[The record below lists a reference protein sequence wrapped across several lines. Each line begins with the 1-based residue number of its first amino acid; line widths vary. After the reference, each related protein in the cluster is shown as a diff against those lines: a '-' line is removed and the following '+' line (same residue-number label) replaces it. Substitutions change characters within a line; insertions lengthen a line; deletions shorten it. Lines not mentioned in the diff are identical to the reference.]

1 MWLEI
6 MVGMRRKR
14 ILLTESPDDSESDSQ
29 SEKQELAE
37 ELQATDSLNEM
48 ENPQNKT
55 NA

>member
-1 MWLEI
+1 
-6 MVGMRRKR
+6 MRRKR